1 MKRDTRLS
9 SMLHVLIHMAENPE
23 PTTSEALAAYLTSN
37 PVVVRRT
44 MAGLREAG
52 IVSSGRGHGGGWQLA
67 RRPEDI
73 TLADIHDAL
82 GAPGLFA
89 IGNRSAEPDCLAEK
103 AVNAALDDTFAEAE
117 RIVRI
122 RLSAITL
129 SDIGRDF
136 AHRLATHP
144 TAGKRHHHA

>member
-9 SMLHVLIHMAENPE
+9 AMLHVLIHMAENPD
-23 PTTSEALAAYLTSN
+23 PVTSEALAGYMGTN

-52 IVSSGRGHGGGWQLA
+52 IVTSGRGHGGGWRLA
-67 RRPEDI
+67 RSAGEV

-82 GAPGLFA
+82 GSPGLFA
-89 IGNRSAEPDCLAEK
+89 IGNRSAAPQCLAEQ
-103 AVNAALDDTFAEAE
+103 AVNAALDDTLEEAA

-129 SDIGRDF
+129 ADIARDF
-136 AHRLATHP
+136 AKRVAGHP
-144 TAGKRHHHA
+144 NAGRAHSHA

>member
-9 SMLHVLIHMAENPE
+9 AMLHVLIHMAEHAD
-23 PTTSEALAAYLTSN
+23 PTTSDALAGYMATN

-52 IVSSGRGHGGGWQLA
+52 IVVSERGHGGGWRLA
-67 RRPEDI
+67 RGAHEI
-73 TLADIHDAL
+73 TLAEIHDAL
-82 GAPGLFA
+82 GRPGLFA
-89 IGNRSAEPDCLAEK
+89 IGHRSDAPQCLAEQ
-103 AVNAALDDTFAEAE
+103 AVNAALDDTFEEAE

-129 SDIGRDF
+129 ADIARDF
-136 AHRLATHP
+136 AARVARHP
-144 TAGKRHHHA
+144 TAGKGHSHA

>member
-9 SMLHVLIHMAENPE
+9 AMLHVLIHMAQNPE
-23 PTTSEALAAYLTSN
+23 TTTSDALSRYMDSN

-52 IVSSGRGHGGGWQLA
+52 IVTSDRGHGGGWRLA
-67 RRPEDI
+67 RAADQV
-73 TLADIHDAL
+73 TLADIHEAL

-89 IGNRSAEPDCLAEK
+89 IGHRSAAPQCLAEQ

-117 RIVRI
+117 RIVRL

-129 SDIGRDF
+129 ADIARDF
-136 AHRLATHP
+136 AARVAQHP
-144 TAGKRHHHA
+144 TAGKGHSHA